1 MPWKSRWTLPI
12 QPQSLPAYLFTSPT
26 GPLDDE
32 PLLIDAEFPEHYLT
46 QHTYREWSK
55 RFALGLQQAGFNPG
69 DRLLLYSGNTILFP
83 VILMGTIMAGGIF
96 TGANPTYV
104 ARELAY
110 QLKDSGATFLI
121 TAESSLQTALDAA
134 DSIGFSK
141 DSIYVSDEGF
151 STLRGDPP
159 ESVRGLTHFS
169 KLLAPADSATT
180 FTWEDFSSHSEMD
193 RTAVLNYSSGTTG
206 VPKGVEITHL
216 NYISNCLQTEYMAAL
231 SPDYSTLVKHARGL
245 SFLPMYHAYGQT
257 HHCVS
262 AAKKGIP
269 VYVMRKFDFVS
280 MLKYIERYRIT
291 SLTLVP
297 PIAVALTKRPEVRD
311 YDISSVTSAG
321 CGAAPL
327 GRESAQ
333 EFDRKVAKGGWMLRQ
348 GWGMTEITCSAIGWD
363 PRIVSEVTSGAVGEL
378 NPNIEGVIV
387 DEEGREVRGEERGE
401 FWVRGPNVMKRYW
414 RKPEAT
420 AETKT
425 VGRLFRR
432 FWTMADGWLKTGDI
446 ASREADTGL
455 IYIVDRKKE
464 LIKVKGNQVAP
475 SSSRSS
481 LTTPPYKTQQS
492 SVSSCQAHQ
501 THPQTEYITNAAHS
515 NGEELP
521 RAYLVLQP
529 DQQDQDGNSPA
540 SSSLPKTIAAWL
552 AERVAPHKRLA
563 GGVVVVTDAAGIP
576 KNPSGKILRKLLRE
590 RAKEEVGDGEVRES
604 RL

>member
-169 KLLAPADSATT
+169 KLLAPADSATI

-206 VPKGVEITHL
+206 VPKGVEITHM

-269 VYVMRKFDFVS
+269 IYVMRKFDFVS

-401 FWVRGPNVMKRYW
+401 FWVRGPNVMKGYW

-425 VGRLFRR
+425 
-432 FWTMADGWLKTGDI
+432 ADGWLKTGDI
-446 ASREADTGL
+446 ASRETDTGL

-475 SSSRSS
+475 AELES
-481 LTTPPYKTQQS
+481 LLLD
-492 SVSSCQAHQ
+492 
-501 THPQTEYITNAAHS
+501 HPAVQDAAVVGVVI

-529 DQQDQDGNSPA
+529 GQQDQDGNSPA

-590 RAKEEVGDGEVRES
+590 RAKEEVGDGEVRQS

>member
-12 QPQSLPAYLFTSPT
+12 EPQSLPSYLFTSPT
-26 GPLDDE
+26 APLDDE
-32 PLLIDAEFPEHYLT
+32 PLLIDAESPEHYLT

-55 RFALGLQQAGFNPG
+55 RFALGLQQAGFKPG

-141 DSIYVSDEGF
+141 NSIYVSDEGF

-206 VPKGVEITHL
+206 VPKGVEITHM

-231 SPDYSTLVKHARGL
+231 TPDYSTLVKQARGL

-297 PIAVALTKRPEVRD
+297 PIAVALTKRPEVKD

-378 NPNIEGVIV
+378 NPNIEGMIV
-387 DEEGREVRGEERGE
+387 DEEGREVKSEERGE
-401 FWVRGPNVMKRYW
+401 FWVRGPNVMKGYW

-425 VGRLFRR
+425 
-432 FWTMADGWLKTGDI
+432 ADGWLKTGDI
-446 ASREADTGL
+446 AYMSREEDTAL

-475 SSSRSS
+475 SSSPSS

-492 SVSSCQAHQ
+492 SVSSCQATKLNHS
-501 THPQTEYITNAAHS
+501 HAKYITNAPHS

-529 DQQDQDGNSPA
+529 DQQNQATNA
-540 SSSLPKTIAAWL
+540 SASSLPKTIAAWL

-563 GGVVVVTDAAGIP
+563 GGVVIVTDAAGIP

-590 RAKEEVGDGEVRES
+590 RAKEEVGDGPVRES

>member
-12 QPQSLPAYLFTSPT
+12 EPPSLPSYLFTSPT
-26 GPLDDE
+26 APLDDE
-32 PLLIDAEFPEHYLT
+32 PLLIDAESPEHYLT

-55 RFALGLQQAGFNPG
+55 RFALGLQQAGFKPG

-141 DSIYVSDEGF
+141 NSIYVSDEGF

-206 VPKGVEITHL
+206 VPKGVEITHM

-231 SPDYSTLVKHARGL
+231 TPDYSTLVKQARGL

-297 PIAVALTKRPEVRD
+297 PIAVALTKRPEVKD
-311 YDISSVTSAG
+311 YDISSVISAG

-378 NPNIEGVIV
+378 NPNIEGMIV
-387 DEEGREVRGEERGE
+387 DDEGREVKGEERGE
-401 FWVRGPNVMKRYW
+401 FWVRGPNVMKGYW

-432 FWTMADGWLKTGDI
+432 VWTMADGWLKTGDV
-446 ASREADTGL
+446 AYMSREEDTEL

-475 SSSRSS
+475 AELES
-481 LTTPPYKTQQS
+481 LLLD
-492 SVSSCQAHQ
+492 
-501 THPQTEYITNAAHS
+501 HPAVQDAAVVGVVI

-529 DQQDQDGNSPA
+529 GQQDQDGNSPA

-590 RAKEEVGDGEVRES
+590 RAKEEVGDGEVRQS

>member
-26 GPLDDE
+26 APLDDE
-32 PLLIDAEFPEHYLT
+32 PLLIDAEFPDHYLT

-55 RFALGLQQAGFNPG
+55 RFALGLQQAGFHPG

-134 DSIGFSK
+134 DSIGFSR
-141 DSIYVSDEGF
+141 DRIYVSDEGF

-169 KLLAPADSATT
+169 KLLAPADSGTN

-206 VPKGVEITHL
+206 VPKGVRITHM
-216 NYISNCLQTEYMAAL
+216 NYIANCLQTEYMAAL
-231 SPDYSTLVKHARGL
+231 TPDYSTLVKQARGL

-297 PIAVALTKRPEVRD
+297 PIAVALTKRPEVKD

-333 EFDRKVAKGGWMLRQ
+333 EFDRKVAKGAWMLRQ

-378 NPNIEGVIV
+378 NPNIEGMIV
-387 DEEGREVRGEERGE
+387 DEEGREVKGEERGE
-401 FWVRGPNVMKRYW
+401 FWVRGPNVMKGYW

-425 VGRLFRR
+425 
-432 FWTMADGWLKTGDI
+432 
-446 ASREADTGL
+446 
-455 IYIVDRKKE
+455 E

-475 SSSRSS
+475 RNVQDIQLIPPPNGDAGRARVPPPRSPSRARRSSRRCRHVRP
-481 LTTPPYKTQQS
+481 TTST
-492 SVSSCQAHQ
+492 
-501 THPQTEYITNAAHS
+501 THTEYLTNAPRS

-529 DQQDQDGNSPA
+529 GQQDQATNSSA
-540 SSSLPKTIAAWL
+540 SSLPKTVAAWL

-563 GGVVVVTDAAGIP
+563 GGVVVVTDATGIP

-590 RAKEEVGDGEVRES
+590 RAKEEVGDGQVRES

>member
-401 FWVRGPNVMKRYW
+401 FWVRGPNVMKGYW

-492 SVSSCQAHQ
+492 SVSSCQAHH

>member
-206 VPKGVEITHL
+206 VPKGVEITHM

-269 VYVMRKFDFVS
+269 IYVMRKFDFVS

-401 FWVRGPNVMKRYW
+401 FWVRGPNVMKGYW

-425 VGRLFRR
+425 
-432 FWTMADGWLKTGDI
+432 ADGWLKTGDI
-446 ASREADTGL
+446 ASRETDTGL

-475 SSSRSS
+475 AELES
-481 LTTPPYKTQQS
+481 LLLD
-492 SVSSCQAHQ
+492 
-501 THPQTEYITNAAHS
+501 HPAVQDAAVVGVVI

-529 DQQDQDGNSPA
+529 GQQDQDGNSPA

-590 RAKEEVGDGEVRES
+590 RAKEEVGDGEVRQS